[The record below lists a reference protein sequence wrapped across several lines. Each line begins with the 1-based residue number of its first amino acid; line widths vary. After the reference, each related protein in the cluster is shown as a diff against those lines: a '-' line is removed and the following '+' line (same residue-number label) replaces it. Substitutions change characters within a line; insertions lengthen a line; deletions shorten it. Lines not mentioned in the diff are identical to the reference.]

1 MGLVVYIDLIFIT
14 NLLIDGALL
23 WLTAWMRKH
32 RFKWWRLTVSAAVG
46 ALYVVMMFLPQL
58 SFMYTF
64 FVKFALSLLMLWIV
78 FGFGSLQ
85 NYIRNMGAF
94 YMINFAAAGGIIGIH
109 YLLQNTGEIFNGIWF
124 TASGGLSF
132 ELKIGF
138 WFTFVMCFAVLLWFK
153 LVHASRRKLESRQEY
168 MGEVTVDIGGY
179 RVSCTGLL
187 DTGNQLADPL
197 TRTPVMVMEAAL
209 WREKLPTTW
218 LERLSDGEPDKLVLE
233 LDEDDFEW
241 RDRLRLVPYRGVNRN
256 SAFMLALKPDAVEV
270 RIGEQTSRTVK
281 VLIGLD
287 GGQLSGDRSY
297 QAIIHPDL
305 IREGTEN
312 GVKDEK
318 VTVNTTTLSL

>member
-1 MGLVVYIDLIFIT
+1 M
-14 NLLIDGALL
+14 
-23 WLTAWMRKH
+23 
-32 RFKWWRLTVSAAVG
+32 VG
-46 ALYVVMMFLPQL
+46 ALYVVMMFLPEL

-64 FVKFALSLLMLWIV
+64 IIKFALSLLMLWIA

-94 YMINFAAAGGIIGIH
+94 YIINFAAAGGIIGIH

-138 WFTFVMCFAVLLWFK
+138 WFTFIMCFAVLLWFK
-153 LVHASRRKLESRQEY
+153 FVYSTRRKLENRQEY
-168 MGEVTVDIGGY
+168 MGEVIVTIGGY
-179 RVSCTGLL
+179 NVSCTGLL

-209 WREKLPTTW
+209 WKEKLLASW
-218 LERLSDGEPDKLVLE
+218 LERLSGGEPDKLLLE
-233 LDEDDFEW
+233 MNDADFEW
-241 RDRLRLVPYRGVNRN
+241 RDRLRLVPYRGVNRG
-256 SAFMLALKPDAVEV
+256 SAFMLAIKPDAVEI
-270 RIGEQTSRTVK
+270 RIGNQTSRAVK

-287 GGQLSGDRSY
+287 GGDLSGDRSY

-305 IREGTEN
+305 VQEENSVKTET
-312 GVKDEK
+312 KPP
-318 VTVNTTTLSL
+318 VTPTSIGL

>member
-1 MGLVVYIDLIFIT
+1 M
-14 NLLIDGALL
+14 
-23 WLTAWMRKH
+23 
-32 RFKWWRLTVSAAVG
+32 VG
-46 ALYVVMMFLPQL
+46 ALYVVMMFLPEL

-64 FVKFALSLLMLWIV
+64 IIKFALSLLMLWIA

-94 YMINFAAAGGIIGIH
+94 YIINFAAAGGIIGIH

-138 WFTFVMCFAVLLWFK
+138 WFTFIMCFAVLLWFK
-153 LVHASRRKLESRQEY
+153 FVYSTRRKLENRQEY
-168 MGEVTVDIGGY
+168 MGEVIVTIGGY
-179 RVSCTGLL
+179 DVSCTGLL

-209 WREKLPTTW
+209 WKEKLPASW
-218 LERLSDGEPDKLVLE
+218 LERLSGGEPDKLLLE
-233 LDEDDFEW
+233 MNDADFEW
-241 RDRLRLVPYRGVNRN
+241 RDRLRLVPYRGVNRG
-256 SAFMLALKPDAVEV
+256 SAFMLAIKPDAVEI
-270 RIGEQTSRTVK
+270 RIGNQTSRAVK

-287 GGQLSGDRSY
+287 GGNLSGDRSY

-305 IREGTEN
+305 VQEENSVKTET
-312 GVKDEK
+312 KPP
-318 VTVNTTTLSL
+318 VTPTSIGL

>member
-1 MGLVVYIDLIFIT
+1 MVVYIDLIFIT

-23 WLTAWMRKH
+23 WLTAWMRKQ
-32 RFKWWRLTVSAAVG
+32 RLRWWRLAVAAMVG
-46 ALYVVMMFLPQL
+46 ALYVVMMFLPEL

-64 FVKFALSLLMLWIV
+64 IIKFALSLLMLWIA

-94 YMINFAAAGGIIGIH
+94 YIINFAAAGGIIGIH

-138 WFTFVMCFAVLLWFK
+138 WFTFIMCFAVLLWFK
-153 LVHASRRKLESRQEY
+153 FVYSTRRKLENRQEY
-168 MGEVTVDIGGY
+168 MGEVIVTIGGY
-179 RVSCTGLL
+179 NVSCTGLL

-209 WREKLPTTW
+209 WKEKLLASW
-218 LERLSDGEPDKLVLE
+218 LERLSGGEPDKLLLE
-233 LDEDDFEW
+233 MNDADFEW
-241 RDRLRLVPYRGVNRN
+241 RDRLRLVPYRGVNRG
-256 SAFMLALKPDAVEV
+256 SAFMLAIKPDAVEI
-270 RIGEQTSRTVK
+270 RIGNQTSRAVK

-287 GGQLSGDRSY
+287 GGDLSGDRSY

-305 IREGTEN
+305 VQEENSVKTET
-312 GVKDEK
+312 KPP
-318 VTVNTTTLSL
+318 VTPTSIGL